1 MTVLALTLLSVG
13 LHFRINDSATGC
25 SLKKEL
31 RATRKHTI
39 ASKFTPTSNQESVLP
54 RMVTQLPSFKQ
65 CTQSRSQR
73 LHSFWSAPRMQDLWE
88 TSPWHFD
95 PADRKCA
102 RALGTRLAVYCD
114 RVLLAISL
122 GSRRLG

>member
-65 CTQSRSQR
+65 CTVGNFTREQETGLNCTSKITMANSEVEFILPLIAVVRR
-73 LHSFWSAPRMQDLWE
+73 DLASI
-88 TSPWHFD
+88 TKMSGKHV
-95 PADRKCA
+95 RINICMNY
-102 RALGTRLAVYCD
+102 RTL
-114 RVLLAISL
+114 
-122 GSRRLG
+122 